1 MLHGCKT
8 GNAKIT
14 SGYRLPAKHVIHT
27 VGPVWNGGTLGED
40 DLLASCYRRSIELCE
55 THSLVSVAF
64 PAISTGIYR
73 FPTERAAGIAVQ
85 TVVGTLAAA
94 PTLAQVI
101 FCCFSDASAQLH
113 QAALDTFGQPLCRLT
128 GRPLHS
134 RRVREGFHEFINM
147 FARAG
152 LRRADACHAVVRPR
166 RRHFRYSRRRAFQP
180 DKLAKITEF
189 FKNEVATG
197 KIAGANVLIQQHGK
211 PVYHETFGVQDVES
225 KKPINDKTIFRLSSL
240 TKAIT
245 SVVAMQL
252 VQDGKIK
259 LDDPVSKYIPSF
271 ANMKVGEEKKAEDG
285 SKTLELVPLTKPITI
300 LDLFRHTSGI
310 TYGFYGDSLV
320 RKAYKDAN
328 LYAGE
333 FDLAEFAE
341 RIAKLP
347 LHNQPGALWQYG
359 HSTDILA
366 RIMEIVS
373 GKSLLEIEKEKLL
386 DPLGMTDT
394 NFFVTEP
401 ERLQRLAQPVPN
413 DSDFRVGRLYR
424 TEVRQ
429 KWESASGGM
438 VSTMSDFSKFA
449 QMLANG
455 GAFEGKTY
463 LSPKTFE
470 LMASDHAGK
479 DSGVARDHYYFPGDG
494 FGMGLGLAVRTD
506 PGNAKP
512 PPPGSLGELKW
523 DGAAG
528 CYMVIDRKQDMFFV
542 VLEQTPTE
550 RQRSPADA
558 EADGL

>member
-1 MLHGCKT
+1 MFLSHWLRAPALGMLLML
-8 GNAKIT
+8 
-14 SGYRLPAKHVIHT
+14 S
-27 VGPVWNGGTLGED
+27 
-40 DLLASCYRRSIELCE
+40 
-55 THSLVSVAF
+55 
-64 PAISTGIYR
+64 
-73 FPTERAAGIAVQ
+73 
-85 TVVGTLAAA
+85 AA
-94 PTLAQVI
+94 PQGFAQGT
-101 FCCFSDASAQLH
+101 FASEG
-113 QAALDTFGQPLCRLT
+113 TFDIP
-128 GRPLHS
+128 
-134 RRVREGFHEFINM
+134 
-147 FARAG
+147 AG
-152 LRRADACHAVVRPR
+152 AKFNPE
-166 RRHFRYSRRRAFQP
+166 
-180 DKLAKITEF
+180 KLARITEF

-197 KIAGANVLIQQHGK
+197 KIAGADVLIRQSGK
-211 PVYHETFGVQDVES
+211 DSYHETFGVQDVVS
-225 KKPINDKTIFRLSSL
+225 KTPITDKTIFRLSSL

-245 SVVAMQL
+245 SFVAMQL
-252 VQDGKIK
+252 IDEEKIK

-271 ANMKVGEEKKAEDG
+271 GNVKVGVEKKAEDG
-285 SKTLELVPLTKPITI
+285 TKSLELVDPVRPITV
-300 LDLFRHTSGI
+300 LDLLRHTSGI

-328 LYAGE
+328 IYAGE

-373 GKSLLEIEKEKLL
+373 KKSLLEIEKEKLL
-386 DPLGMTDT
+386 DPMGMVDT

-401 ERLQRLAQPVPN
+401 ERLKRLAQPVPN
-413 DSDFRVGRLYR
+413 DSNFRVGREYR

-438 VSTMSDFSKFA
+438 VSTMADFSKFA
-449 QMLANG
+449 QMLLNG
-455 GAFEGKTY
+455 GTYMGRTY

-479 DSGVARDHYYFPGDG
+479 GSGVERDFFYFPGDG

-523 DGAAG
+523 DGASG
-528 CYMVIDRKQDMFFV
+528 CYMVIDRKQEMFFV
-542 VLEQTPTE
+542 VLEQTPSE
-550 RQRSPADA
+550 RQRIQRTLKLLVY
-558 EADGL
+558 EAMAN